1 MKWFK
6 NLFKKKKKVNPEIAA
21 LARDEKG
28 RWIIE
33 ATKTTPRLAVLPEE
47 AIKHPAGKG
56 SPKNQCGCGGDY
68 CKCSS
73 KTSTSVKKPV
83 AKKPTPAKQ
92 AVAEPAKKPA
102 PKKPTTKK

>member
-47 AIKHPAGKG
+47 ALKHPAGKG
-56 SPKNQCGCGGDY
+56 SPKNQCGCGGD

-73 KTSTSVKKPV
+73 KTSTSAKKPV
-83 AKKPTPAKQ
+83 AKKTTPAKQ